1 MRMKLIRSFLSG
13 EKGTVTVLLALS
25 MVALLGFVALVTDA
39 GLIYVN
45 RTKMHDAL
53 DSAVLAAVQELPGHP
68 QEALNVA
75 ATYAEVNGLSAAEY
89 NFEMDA
95 ENRGIRANGN
105 RTLELVFA
113 RVLGFEQAD
122 IVVSSGARVVP
133 VNAVQGV
140 VPFGV
145 LEEEY
150 EFGEEV
156 LLKEGAGE
164 GYYYGWFGAL
174 SLGGT
179 GADIYRKN
187 VKYGYDG
194 IISIGD
200 EIPVETGNMSGPT
213 YDGVT
218 YRINQ
223 CHHVPQCTID
233 SYVKGCPRICIVP
246 LGIPNELP
254 GSNKIF
260 TVTGFA
266 AFLIDDRPG
275 NGTDSEVWG
284 TFIKY
289 VISGGVDENA
299 SDYGLYGARLCE

>member
-25 MVALLGFVALVTDA
+25 MVALAGFAALVTDA
-39 GLIYVN
+39 GLIYIN
-45 RTKMHDAL
+45 RIKMHDAL
-53 DSAVLAAVQELPGHP
+53 DSAVLAAVQELPGNP

-75 ATYAEVNGLSAAEY
+75 AAYAQMNGLLAEEY
-89 NFEMDA
+89 DFELDA
-95 ENRGIRANGN
+95 ENKGIRANGN
-105 RTLELVFA
+105 RKLGLVFA
-113 RVLGFEQAD
+113 RVLGFEEAD
-122 IVVSSGARVVP
+122 ITVSSRARVVS

-145 LEEEY
+145 LEGEY
-150 EFGEEV
+150 EFGEEI

-179 GADIYRKN
+179 GADIYREN
-187 VKYGYDG
+187 VKYGYNG
-194 IISIGD
+194 IIKIGD
-200 EIPVETGNMSGPT
+200 EVPVETGNMSGPT
-213 YDGVT
+213 YEGVN

-223 CHHVPQCTID
+223 CHHVPQCSID

-254 GSNKIF
+254 GGNRIF

-289 VISGGVDENA
+289 VIPGEVDENA
-299 SDYGLYGARLCE
+299 NDYGLYGARLCE